1 MSNNDKKEKE
11 ESKINEEPMEIKQEE
26 VINKEEII
34 PQEEIIPENKP
45 IIESDK
51 IIPEVEESKINQ
63 EIPQNSEKNIKKEMS
78 LKLTNDLVKKR
89 YDYAKK
95 ISPITY
101 MNKNNKK
108 REFKM
113 TEEEKEKNRKILYN
127 MNLKLNFV
135 KNPRY
140 RNNIPPPRYT
150 DTNYQPINSPDNAF
164 SIEPQEVVFKDY
176 QGGSI
181 YQIDLKILNRTQLL
195 TSFKYIPPMTENFT
209 IKNVIYPKK
218 DSSLIAPG
226 MFAKMQIL
234 FYAKTMDNF
243 EDEIIILTEKIAFK
257 VPLKAIRDKPAIILK
272 NPLDCGKCLV
282 GDKIEKYFLCKNNGG
297 DAHFKFYIE
306 GQENPEEKNIQ
317 KVEENKEELM
327 GALQNNSLSNELL
340 VIPPFTVFP
349 REFYLYK
356 GMSQNISVSFC
367 PIEEGV
373 VEKKLILVCDTT
385 RIQYTLKGEQIKVD
399 IIIKTLDGLDMSK
412 KYLEKGEEEKKE
424 NVEIVEKKEYIDDE
438 EEEKKEKFQKLVLLN
453 KISEKE
459 EKLENLFFEDTFPF
473 ASRKRILVLKNI
485 SSLPIKY
492 HWSIYDF
499 YHQNEFNIIGDET
512 FFTIEPEEGVFKAN
526 EEVTF
531 TITFKPI
538 NSIIYE
544 QKLELFIE
552 EIPFQAIKQFNFE
565 ENKTMKTTISK
576 VEPYLPLFNS
586 SMPSYP
592 LYTFSLRGRGKTPCL
607 KVDKS
612 IIDLGD
618 IYVGQSINDSFVVT
632 SEQSGYVTFRP
643 VKIFQQILTKRNGDD
658 NVDYFYKNPS
668 IENSVI
674 FKDKIM
680 LNLNLEDEEPI
691 QSLFAEKGAKTFLEH
706 NEVNYIEIT
715 TNKKNFL
722 EINNINQEEI
732 LNNKNNENN
741 VNENN
746 NGNNNDNNNKNNQ
759 NEEKNNILEKT
770 KSKLKETA
778 SSKNSKNKTGF
789 SNKTK
794 TSKSKN
800 TTSKLGINRKTK
812 TNLDE
817 NTITEKDDDDEINE
831 EQILKV
837 NDKLKISLGEDV
849 VFKIKFTAD
858 KIGKFKSS
866 IVFQLDEGISF
877 DIDILA
883 NIIGPDIA
891 INTSLIDFGLFRT
904 STIQTKEFEIE
915 NVSPIKLQYLI
926 KEARYKTIN
935 FENILTNNFIQEF
948 EGVLDE
954 TKDIIYRDKVKS
966 LIEYDNTNMKQLDIM
981 KLDSYIMK
989 FSSVFGELNPYEKK
1003 TIVVSFLSPYP
1014 KRIEDE
1020 NNTIEVLVK
1029 NGKKNE
1035 YLNFKAQCEEADAYI
1050 TETFIIP
1057 KVIFLTMPIQH
1068 NNNIITIINPSNLPV
1083 HFKWDNVFE
1092 VDKLSAEFEP
1102 NTGEIP
1108 PHGKVDINF
1117 KIVYFFLSSVD
1128 DMFIC
1133 HIEELD
1139 IPLGVVVQGTVVGL
1153 DIGYEIFPESYEA
1166 IQTLNSSSSQLKK
1179 NKNNYENVKE
1189 HNLAKTGLRQN
1200 LKNSDIRNVELEKA
1214 TAEKLKLKQINL
1226 KNLRVNTPFEMFIK
1240 LKNLSGIPTKFIL
1253 GVKNYPP
1260 GKEKVIK
1267 IDKDQTTTNITKLS
1281 KLSKKTQKNK
1291 NFKIDHLLLSA
1302 AHEEIN
1308 FTSPKGQEF
1317 TKQKQIEKDS
1327 ILYLS
1332 SQKGIAIVIEPK
1344 KGDLPPHSETIIKL
1358 SFFNECVGD
1367 FHDILTSNIKG
1378 LDKTDFPINLRIKG
1392 NPLQLSPFQ
1401 PGVNYLMDPPLL
1413 KMGYLL
1419 RNTGSISKNLK
1430 FVNIGQNTI
1439 GLDWKIY
1446 DYEDFLKPKDRP
1458 SFDLKIV
1465 QGMDKKYKINFNP
1478 IAPKE
1483 FPDEKK
1489 YFTIE
1494 PQSSVVGPKSTGDF
1508 TVTFKTD
1515 SEGMKEA
1522 LFIAYPK
1529 INDDTQGNVKF
1540 DDLAVKVIASGLSPH
1555 LTVDRNTNF
1564 DGEYEYR
1571 FYIHSYGKHP
1581 KPYRP
1586 IILINKEKINF
1597 IVKLDI
1603 EGPFKIIKT
1612 DPIEATLSKGIYNII
1627 PNSNLKIDV
1636 KYIIPNVN
1644 DEKEWPMTLTNIK
1657 RGKLIVTFENG
1668 EQEHYNLTAYLLR
1681 PRILMSL
1688 TGNQSVESLDYID
1701 FGYVNCASMKIE
1713 PIYLMNDTTVD
1724 TNWVI
1729 NYVKFVPRKTY
1740 GAGTVTIEEK
1750 EDMDM
1755 CDDSSVF
1762 DFDVSSGVIYGPT
1775 EVLFDLPV
1783 GPALPRVETIKS
1795 KKYKPLMIKVS
1806 FHPKKNIFYKCR
1818 YKIATSTGNS
1828 IDFILKGHGSYLEED
1843 IIEYNKINLKN
1854 FKVDIDKFNFEK

>member
-1 MSNNDKKEKE
+1 MSNIKDKKENEESSKIE
-11 ESKINEEPMEIKQEE
+11 ESKNNEENNEIKVEEQNIKEPINEKEEINEEKENENEIE
-26 VINKEEII
+26 
-34 PQEEIIPENKP
+34 KP
-45 IIESDK
+45 K
-51 IIPEVEESKINQ
+51 IIPEVEESKTDDKQI
-63 EIPQNSEKNIKKEMS
+63 IPKTKIKRNAP
-78 LKLTNDLVKKR
+78 LKITEENVKR
-89 YDYAKK
+89 RFDYAKK
-95 ISPITY
+95 ISPLTY
-101 MNKNNKK
+101 MSKNQKK
-108 REFKM
+108 KEIKM

-140 RNNIPPPRYT
+140 RNNIPPPRYS
-150 DTNYQPINSPDNAF
+150 DNNYQAINSPDNAF
-164 SIEPQEVVFKDY
+164 SIEPQEVIFKDY
-176 QGGSI
+176 QSGSI

-195 TSFKYIPPMTENFT
+195 TSFKYIPPMTEYFT

-226 MFAKMQIL
+226 MYAKMQIL

-257 VPLKAIRDKPAIILK
+257 VPLKAIRDKPAIILR

-282 GDKIEKYFLCKNNGG
+282 GDKIEKHFLCKNNGG

-306 GQENPEEKNIQ
+306 G
-317 KVEENKEELM
+317 EENKEERNYPGVRQEDLM
-327 GALQNNSLSNELL
+327 GALQNNSVSNELL

-349 REFYLYK
+349 QEFYLYK
-356 GMSQNISVSFC
+356 GMSQNISVTFC
-367 PIEEGV
+367 PIDEGV
-373 VEKKLILVCDTT
+373 VEKKLILACDTT
-385 RIQYTLKGEQIKVD
+385 KLQYILRGEQIKVD
-399 IIIKTLDGLDMSK
+399 IIIKTLDGLDMSQ
-412 KYLEKGEEEKKE
+412 KYLTNSTEEKKE
-424 NVEIVEKKEYIDDE
+424 EVELEEIKEYVDE
-438 EEEKKEKFQKLVLLN
+438 EEGEIEKPKKIKLFN

-459 EKLENLFFEDTFPF
+459 EKLENLLFEDTYPF
-473 ASRKRILVLKNI
+473 ASRKRILVMKNI
-485 SSLPIKY
+485 STLPIKY

-499 YHQNEFNIIGDET
+499 YHQNEFNMAGDET
-512 FFTIEPEEGVFKAN
+512 FFTIEPEEGVFKAK

-565 ENKTMKTTISK
+565 ENKNMKTTVSK
-576 VEPYLPLFNS
+576 VEPYLPAFNS
-586 SMPSYP
+586 SLPSYP
-592 LYTFSLRGRGKTPCL
+592 LYTFSLRGRGKLPYL
-607 KVDKS
+607 KVDKD

-618 IYVGQSINDSFVVT
+618 VYLGQTIDETFKVT
-632 SEQSGYVTFRP
+632 SEQSGYVTFSP
-643 VKIFQQILTKRNGDD
+643 VKIFQQILTNKEEDD
-658 NVDYFYKNPS
+658 NVDYFFKNPC

-680 LNLNLEDEEPI
+680 MNLNLEDEEQGQI
-691 QSLFAEKGAKTFLEH
+691 LFTENEAKTFLQH
-706 NEVNYIEIT
+706 NEVNYMEIYT
-715 TNKKNFL
+715 SKKNFL
-722 EINNINQEEI
+722 EI
-732 LNNKNNENN
+732 
-741 VNENN
+741 
-746 NGNNNDNNNKNNQ
+746 KNNQ
-759 NEEKNNILEKT
+759 NLEDNSNKKVENNVGEEKSQKLNKT
-770 KSKLKETA
+770 KSKLNETPL
-778 SSKNSKNKTGF
+778 SKDSKNKTGF
-789 SNKTK
+789 SNNTK

-800 TTSKLGINRKTK
+800 TKSKLSVTKKTK
-812 TNLDE
+812 TNFEDK
-817 NTITEKDDDDEINE
+817 ITEKNSDDENE
-831 EQILKV
+831 EEIIKV

-849 VFKIKFTAD
+849 EFRIKFTPD
-858 KIGKFKSS
+858 TLGRFKAS
-866 IVFQLDEGISF
+866 IVFQLDDGISF

-883 NIIGPDIA
+883 KIIGPQLT
-891 INTSLIDFGLFRT
+891 INEPLIDFGLFAT
-904 STIQTKEFEIE
+904 STIQKKEFEIE
-915 NVSPIKLQYLI
+915 NLSPIKVQYLI
-926 KEARYKTIN
+926 KESRYKNIN
-935 FENILTNNFIQEF
+935 FDNISTYNYIEEF
-948 EGVLDE
+948 EGVLDDA
-954 TKDIIYRDKVKS
+954 KDKIYRDKVKS

-981 KLDSYIMK
+981 KLDSYLMK
-989 FSSVFGELNPYEKK
+989 FSSVFGELNPFEKK
-1003 TIVVSFLSPYP
+1003 TIIVSFLSPYP
-1014 KRIEDE
+1014 IEIE
-1020 NNTIEVLVK
+1020 GEKNTIEVLVK
-1029 NGKKNE
+1029 NGIKNA
-1035 YLNFKAQCEEADAYI
+1035 YINFQAQCEEAEAYI

-1057 KVIFLTMPIQH
+1057 KEIFLTMPIQH
-1068 NNNIITIINPSNLPV
+1068 NNNTITIINPSNLPI

-1102 NTGEIP
+1102 NMGEVP
-1108 PHGKVDINF
+1108 PHGKIDINF

-1139 IPLGVVVQGTVVGL
+1139 IPLGVVVQGKVIGL
-1153 DIGYEIFPESYEA
+1153 DIGYEVLPESYEA
-1166 IQTLNSSSSQLKK
+1166 IQNLNSSSMDLRK
-1179 NKNNYENVKE
+1179 NKNSYENAKE

-1200 LKNSDIRNVELEKA
+1200 IKNTEIRNVELEKA
-1214 TAEKLKLKQINL
+1214 TAEKLKLKQIEL

-1253 GVKNYPP
+1253 SVKKYPP
-1260 GKEKVIK
+1260 GKEKVVK

-1344 KGDLPPHSETIIKL
+1344 KGDLPPHSESIIKL

-1378 LDKTDFPINLRIKG
+1378 LDKVDFPINLRIKG

-1401 PGVNYLMDPPLL
+1401 PGINYLLEPPLL

-1465 QGMDKKYKINFNP
+1465 QGLDKKYKINFNP
-1478 IAPKE
+1478 IPPKE
-1483 FPDEKK
+1483 FPKDKQ
-1489 YFTIE
+1489 YFTID
-1494 PQSSVVGPKSTGDF
+1494 PPSSVVGPKSTGDF
-1508 TVTFKTD
+1508 KVTFKTD
-1515 SEGMKEA
+1515 SAGMKEA

-1529 INDDTQGNVKF
+1529 LSDNTEGHVKF
-1540 DDLAVKVIASGLSPH
+1540 DDLAVKVIAGGLAPH
-1555 LTVDRNTNF
+1555 LTVDKITNME
-1564 DGEYEYR
+1564 GEYEYK
-1571 FYIHSYGKHP
+1571 FCVHSYGKHP
-1581 KPYRP
+1581 RPYRP
-1586 IILINKEKINF
+1586 IILINKEKINM

-1603 EGPFKIIKT
+1603 EGPFKIVNT
-1612 DPIEATLSKGIYNII
+1612 EPIEATLGKGIYNII
-1627 PNSNLKIDV
+1627 PNSNLKVDV

-1668 EQEHYNLTAYLLR
+1668 EKEHYCLTAYLLR

-1701 FGYVNCASMKIE
+1701 FGHVNCSSMKIE

-1729 NYVKFVPRKTY
+1729 NYVKFIPKKTY
-1740 GAGTVTIEEK
+1740 GVGTVTIEEK

-1762 DFDVSSGVIYGPT
+1762 DFDISNGVIYGPT
-1775 EVLFDLPV
+1775 EVLFDMPV
-1783 GPALPRVETIKS
+1783 GPVLPRVETIKS
-1795 KKYKPLMIKVS
+1795 KKYKPLLIKVS

-1818 YKIATSTGNS
+1818 YKITTSTGNS
-1828 IDFILKGHGSYLEED
+1828 IDFILKGYGSYLEEH
-1843 IIEYNKINLKN
+1843 IIEYNKFNLKDYQVDEEK
-1854 FKVDIDKFNFEK
+1854 FKFGNK

>member
-1 MSNNDKKEKE
+1 MSTNNDKKEKE
-11 ESKINEEPMEIKQEE
+11 ESIKIEESKNNEEPIEIKQEE
-26 VINKEEII
+26 QINQEQILQNEKEEPNI
-34 PQEEIIPENKP
+34 ENQP
-45 IIESDK
+45 SIESKKNIQK
-51 IIPEVEESKINQ
+51 IEESKTDKNTSPIIQ
-63 EIPQNSEKNIKKEMS
+63 KNIKRNGP
-78 LKLTNDLVKKR
+78 LKITDELIKR
-89 YDYAKK
+89 RIDYAKK
-95 ISPITY
+95 VSPLTY
-101 MNKNNKK
+101 MSKNQKK
-108 REFKM
+108 KEIKM

-140 RNNIPPPRYT
+140 RNNIPPPRYC
-150 DTNYQPINSPDNAF
+150 DNNYQSINSPDNAF

-176 QGGSI
+176 QSGSI

-195 TSFKYIPPMTENFT
+195 TSFKYIPPMTEFFT

-226 MFAKMQIL
+226 MYAKMQIL
-234 FYAKTMDNF
+234 FYAQTMDNF

-257 VPLKAIRDKPAIILK
+257 VPLRAIRDKPAIILK

-282 GDKIEKYFLCKNNGG
+282 GDKIEKHFLCKNNGG

-306 GQENPEEKNIQ
+306 GQEKNGEKNDPGVNQEDLI
-317 KVEENKEELM
+317 
-327 GALQNNSLSNELL
+327 GALQNNSVSNELL
-340 VIPPFTVFP
+340 VVPPFTVFP
-349 REFYLYK
+349 QEFYLYK
-356 GMSQNISVSFC
+356 GMSQNISVTFC
-367 PIEEGV
+367 PIDEGI
-373 VEKKLILVCDTT
+373 VEKKLILACDTT
-385 RIQYTLKGEQIKVD
+385 KLQYILKGEQIKVD

-412 KYLEKGEEEKKE
+412 KYLISNENQNEEEKE
-424 NVEIVEKKEYIDDE
+424 NINEIKEYVDDE
-438 EEEKKEKFQKLVLLN
+438 EKSEKPKKIELIN

-459 EKLENLFFEDTFPF
+459 EKLESLLFEDTYPF
-473 ASRKRILVLKNI
+473 ASRERILVMKNI

-499 YHQNEFNIIGDET
+499 YHQNEFNMTGDET
-512 FFTIEPEEGVFKAN
+512 FFTIQPEEGIFKAK

-538 NSIIYE
+538 NSVIYE

-565 ENKTMKTTISK
+565 ENKNMKTTVSK
-576 VEPYLPLFNS
+576 VEPYLPVFNS
-586 SMPSYP
+586 SLPSYP
-592 LYTFSLRGRGKTPCL
+592 LYTFSLRGRGKLPYL
-607 KVDKS
+607 NVEKS

-618 IYVGQSINDSFVVT
+618 VYIGQTINDDFKVT
-632 SEQSGYVTFRP
+632 SEQSGYVTFKP
-643 VKIFQQILTKRNGDD
+643 VKIFQQILTAKDGDD
-658 NVDYFYKNPS
+658 NVDYFYKNPC
-668 IENSVI
+668 IENEVI
-674 FKDKIM
+674 FKNKVMMNI
-680 LNLNLEDEEPI
+680 NLEDEEPI
-691 QSLFAEKGAKTFLEH
+691 QSYFSENECKTNLQH
-706 NEVNYIEIT
+706 NEVNYIEIY

-722 EINNINQEEI
+722 E
-732 LNNKNNENN
+732 NKNLDKNVEENLN
-741 VNENN
+741 KTNENN
-746 NGNNNDNNNKNNQ
+746 N
-759 NEEKNNILEKT
+759 EEKNKT
-770 KSKLKETA
+770 KSKVNGNERPL
-778 SSKNSKNKTGF
+778 SKDSKTKTGF

-794 TSKSKN
+794 TNKSKN
-800 TTSKLGINRKTK
+800 TNSKLNATK
-812 TNLDE
+812 GTKSSDIIKIIEKGNDE
-817 NTITEKDDDDEINE
+817 E
-831 EQILKV
+831 EQILNV
-837 NDKLKISLGEDV
+837 NDKLKISLGEEV
-849 VFKIKFTAD
+849 VFKIKFTPD
-858 KIGKFKSS
+858 RLGKFKSS
-866 IVFQLDEGISF
+866 IVFQLDDGISF

-883 NIIGPDIA
+883 NIIGPDIS
-891 INTSLIDFGLFRT
+891 INTPLLDFGLFAT
-904 STIQTKEFEIE
+904 STIQKKEFEIE
-915 NVSPIKLQYLI
+915 NISPIKVQYLI
-926 KEARYKTIN
+926 KESRFKNIN
-935 FENILTNNFIQEF
+935 FDNISSSNFIEEF
-948 EGVLDE
+948 EGTLDE
-954 TKDIIYRDKVKS
+954 TKDKVFRDKVKS

-981 KLDSYIMK
+981 KLDSYKIK
-989 FSSVFGELNPYEKK
+989 FSSILGELNPFEKK
-1003 TIVVSFLSPYP
+1003 TITVSFLSPYP
-1014 KRIEDE
+1014 IKIENE
-1020 NNTIEVLVK
+1020 ENTIEILIK
-1029 NGKKNE
+1029 NGQKNA
-1035 YLNFKAQCEEADAYI
+1035 YINFNVQCEEAEAYI

-1057 KVIFLTMPIQH
+1057 KEIFLTMPIQH
-1068 NNNIITIINPSNLPV
+1068 NNNVITIINPSNLPI

-1102 NTGEIP
+1102 NTGEVP
-1108 PHGKVDINF
+1108 PHGKIDINF
-1117 KIVYFFLSSVD
+1117 KIIYFFLSSVD

-1139 IPLGVVVQGTVVGL
+1139 IPLGVVVQGTVIGL
-1153 DIGYEIFPESYEA
+1153 DIGYEILPESYEA
-1166 IQTLNSSSSQLKK
+1166 FQNLNSSSTQLKK
-1179 NKNNYENVKE
+1179 NKNLYENAKE

-1200 LKNSDIRNVELEKA
+1200 IKNTEIRNVELEKA

-1253 GVKNYPP
+1253 GVKKYPP
-1260 GKEKVIK
+1260 GKEKVVK
-1267 IDKDQTTTNITKLS
+1267 LDKDQTTTNITKLS

-1291 NFKIDHLLLSA
+1291 NFKIDHILLTA

-1308 FTSPKGQEF
+1308 FTSPRGQEF

-1344 KGDLPPHSETIIKL
+1344 KGDLPPHSESIIKL

-1378 LDKTDFPINLRIKG
+1378 LDKVDFPINLRIKG

-1401 PGVNYLMDPPLL
+1401 PGINYLMDPPLL

-1465 QGMDKKYKINFNP
+1465 QGLDKKFKINFNP
-1478 IAPKE
+1478 IPPKE
-1483 FPDEKK
+1483 FPEEKK
-1489 YFTIE
+1489 YFTID
-1494 PQSSVVGPKSTGDF
+1494 PPSSVVGPKSTGDF
-1508 TVTFKTD
+1508 TVTFRTD
-1515 SEGMKEA
+1515 SDGMKEA

-1529 INDDTQGNVKF
+1529 INDDTEGHVKF
-1540 DDLAVKVIASGLSPH
+1540 DDLAVKVIAGGLAPH
-1555 LTVDRNTNF
+1555 LTVDKNKNM

-1571 FYIHSYGKHP
+1571 FCVHSYGKHP
-1581 KPYRP
+1581 RPYRP
-1586 IILINKEKINF
+1586 IILINKEKINM
-1597 IVKLDI
+1597 IIKLDI

-1612 DPIEATLSKGIYNII
+1612 DPIEASLGKGIYNII
-1627 PNSNLKIDV
+1627 PNSNLKVDI
-1636 KYIIPNVN
+1636 KYLIPNVN

-1657 RGKLIVTFENG
+1657 YGKLIVTFENG
-1668 EQEHYNLTAYLLR
+1668 EQEHYNLTAFLLR

-1729 NYVKFVPRKTY
+1729 NYVKFIPKKTY

-1762 DFDVSSGVIYGPT
+1762 DFDVSNGVIYGPT

-1783 GPALPRVETIKS
+1783 GPVLPRVETIKS
-1795 KKYKPLMIKVS
+1795 KKYKPLLIKVS

-1818 YKIATSTGNS
+1818 YKITTSTGNS
-1828 IDFILKGHGSYLEED
+1828 IDFILKGHGSYLEEH
-1843 IIEYNKINLKN
+1843 IIEYNKIDIKD
-1854 FKVDIDKFNFEK
+1854 FSIDKEQFRFEKK

>member
-1 MSNNDKKEKE
+1 MSTNNDKKEKE
-11 ESKINEEPMEIKQEE
+11 ESIKIEESKNNEEPIEIKQEE
-26 VINKEEII
+26 QINQEQILQNEKEEPNI
-34 PQEEIIPENKP
+34 ENQP
-45 IIESDK
+45 SIESKKNIQK
-51 IIPEVEESKINQ
+51 IEESKTDKNTSPIIQ
-63 EIPQNSEKNIKKEMS
+63 KNIKRNGP
-78 LKLTNDLVKKR
+78 LKITDELIKR
-89 YDYAKK
+89 RIDYAKK
-95 ISPITY
+95 VSPLTY
-101 MNKNNKK
+101 MSKNQKK
-108 REFKM
+108 KEIKM

-140 RNNIPPPRYT
+140 RNNIPPPRYC
-150 DTNYQPINSPDNAF
+150 DNNYQPINSPDNAF

-176 QGGSI
+176 QSGSI

-195 TSFKYIPPMTENFT
+195 TSFKYIPPMTEFFT

-226 MFAKMQIL
+226 MYAKMQIL
-234 FYAKTMDNF
+234 FYAQTMDNF

-257 VPLKAIRDKPAIILK
+257 VPLRAIRDKPAIILK

-282 GDKIEKYFLCKNNGG
+282 GDKIEKHFLCKNNGG

-306 GQENPEEKNIQ
+306 GQEKNGEKNDPGVNQEDLI
-317 KVEENKEELM
+317 
-327 GALQNNSLSNELL
+327 GALQNNSVSNELL
-340 VIPPFTVFP
+340 VVPPFTVFP
-349 REFYLYK
+349 QEFYLYK
-356 GMSQNISVSFC
+356 GMSQNISVTFC
-367 PIEEGV
+367 PIDEGI
-373 VEKKLILVCDTT
+373 VEKKLILACDTT
-385 RIQYTLKGEQIKVD
+385 KLQYILKGEQIKVD

-412 KYLEKGEEEKKE
+412 KYLISNENQNEEEKE
-424 NVEIVEKKEYIDDE
+424 NINEIKEYVDDE
-438 EEEKKEKFQKLVLLN
+438 EKSEKPKKIELIN

-459 EKLENLFFEDTFPF
+459 EKLESLLFEDTYPF
-473 ASRKRILVLKNI
+473 ASRERILVMKNI

-499 YHQNEFNIIGDET
+499 YHQNEFNMTGDET
-512 FFTIEPEEGVFKAN
+512 FFTIQPEEGIFKAK

-538 NSIIYE
+538 NSVIYE

-565 ENKTMKTTISK
+565 ENKNMKTTVSK
-576 VEPYLPLFNS
+576 VEPYLPVFNS
-586 SMPSYP
+586 SLPSYP
-592 LYTFSLRGRGKTPCL
+592 LYTFSLRGRGKLPYL
-607 KVDKS
+607 NVEKS

-618 IYVGQSINDSFVVT
+618 VYIGQTINDDFKVT
-632 SEQSGYVTFRP
+632 SEQSGYVTFKP
-643 VKIFQQILTKRNGDD
+643 VKIFQQILTAKDGDD
-658 NVDYFYKNPS
+658 NVDYFYKNPC
-668 IENSVI
+668 IENEVI
-674 FKDKIM
+674 FKNKVMMNI
-680 LNLNLEDEEPI
+680 NLEDEEPI
-691 QSLFAEKGAKTFLEH
+691 QSYFSENECKTNLQH
-706 NEVNYIEIT
+706 NEVNYIEIY

-722 EINNINQEEI
+722 E
-732 LNNKNNENN
+732 NKNLDKNIEENLN
-741 VNENN
+741 KTNENN
-746 NGNNNDNNNKNNQ
+746 N
-759 NEEKNNILEKT
+759 EEKNKT
-770 KSKLKETA
+770 KSKINGNERPL
-778 SSKNSKNKTGF
+778 SKDSKTKTGF

-794 TSKSKN
+794 TNKSKN
-800 TTSKLGINRKTK
+800 TNSKLNATK
-812 TNLDE
+812 GTKSSDIIKIIEKGNDE
-817 NTITEKDDDDEINE
+817 E
-831 EQILKV
+831 EQILNV
-837 NDKLKISLGEDV
+837 NDKLKISLGEEV
-849 VFKIKFTAD
+849 VFKIKFTPD
-858 KIGKFKSS
+858 RLGKFKSS
-866 IVFQLDEGISF
+866 IVFQLDDGISF

-883 NIIGPDIA
+883 NIIGPDISV
-891 INTSLIDFGLFRT
+891 NTPLIDFGLFAT
-904 STIQTKEFEIE
+904 STIQKKEFEIE
-915 NVSPIKLQYLI
+915 NISPIKVQYLI
-926 KEARYKTIN
+926 KESRFKNIN
-935 FENILTNNFIQEF
+935 FDNIASSNFIEEF
-948 EGVLDE
+948 EGTLDE
-954 TKDIIYRDKVKS
+954 TKDKVFRDKVKS

-981 KLDSYIMK
+981 KLDSYKIK
-989 FSSVFGELNPYEKK
+989 FSSILGELNPFEKK
-1003 TIVVSFLSPYP
+1003 TITVSFLSPYP
-1014 KRIEDE
+1014 IKIENE
-1020 NNTIEVLVK
+1020 ENTIEILIK
-1029 NGKKNE
+1029 NGQKNA
-1035 YLNFKAQCEEADAYI
+1035 YINFNVQCEEAEAYI

-1057 KVIFLTMPIQH
+1057 KEIFLTMPIQH
-1068 NNNIITIINPSNLPV
+1068 NNNVITIINPSNLPI

-1102 NTGEIP
+1102 NTGEVP
-1108 PHGKVDINF
+1108 PHGKIDINF
-1117 KIVYFFLSSVD
+1117 KIIYFFLSSVD

-1139 IPLGVVVQGTVVGL
+1139 IPLGVVVQGTVIGL
-1153 DIGYEIFPESYEA
+1153 DIGYEILPESYEA
-1166 IQTLNSSSSQLKK
+1166 IQNLNSSSTQLKK
-1179 NKNNYENVKE
+1179 NKSSYENAKE

-1200 LKNSDIRNVELEKA
+1200 IKNTEIRNVELEKA

-1253 GVKNYPP
+1253 GVKKYPP
-1260 GKEKVIK
+1260 GKEKVVK
-1267 IDKDQTTTNITKLS
+1267 LDKDQTTTNITKLS

-1291 NFKIDHLLLSA
+1291 NFKIDHILLTA

-1308 FTSPKGQEF
+1308 FTSPRGQEF

-1344 KGDLPPHSETIIKL
+1344 KGDLPPHSESIIKL

-1378 LDKTDFPINLRIKG
+1378 LDKVDFPINLRIKG

-1401 PGVNYLMDPPLL
+1401 PGINYLMDPPLL

-1465 QGMDKKYKINFNP
+1465 QGLDKKFKINFNP
-1478 IAPKE
+1478 IPPRE
-1483 FPDEKK
+1483 FPEEKK
-1489 YFTIE
+1489 YFTID
-1494 PQSSVVGPKSTGDF
+1494 PPSSVVGPKSTGDF
-1508 TVTFKTD
+1508 TVTFRTD
-1515 SEGMKEA
+1515 SDGMKEA

-1529 INDDTQGNVKF
+1529 INDDTEGHVKF
-1540 DDLAVKVIASGLSPH
+1540 DDLAVKVIAGGLAPH
-1555 LTVDRNTNF
+1555 LTVDKNKNM

-1571 FYIHSYGKHP
+1571 FCVHSYGKHP
-1581 KPYRP
+1581 RPYRP
-1586 IILINKEKINF
+1586 IILINKEKINM
-1597 IVKLDI
+1597 IIKLDI

-1612 DPIEATLSKGIYNII
+1612 DPIEASLGKGIYNII
-1627 PNSNLKIDV
+1627 PNSNLKVDI
-1636 KYIIPNVN
+1636 KYLIPNVN

-1657 RGKLIVTFENG
+1657 YGKLIATFENG
-1668 EQEHYNLTAYLLR
+1668 EQEHYNLTAFLLR

-1729 NYVKFVPRKTY
+1729 NYVKFIPKKTY

-1762 DFDVSSGVIYGPT
+1762 DFDVSNGVIYGPT

-1783 GPALPRVETIKS
+1783 GPVLPRVETIKS
-1795 KKYKPLMIKVS
+1795 KKYKPLLIKVS

-1818 YKIATSTGNS
+1818 YKITTSTGNS
-1828 IDFILKGHGSYLEED
+1828 IDFILKGHGSYLEEH
-1843 IIEYNKINLKN
+1843 IIEYNKIDIKD
-1854 FKVDIDKFNFEK
+1854 FSIDKEQFRFEKK

>member
-1 MSNNDKKEKE
+1 MSTNNDKKEKE
-11 ESKINEEPMEIKQEE
+11 ESIKIEESKNNEEPIEIKQEE
-26 VINKEEII
+26 QINQEQILQNEKEEPNI
-34 PQEEIIPENKP
+34 ENQP
-45 IIESDK
+45 SIESKKNIQK
-51 IIPEVEESKINQ
+51 IEESKTDKNTSPIIQ
-63 EIPQNSEKNIKKEMS
+63 KNIKRNGP
-78 LKLTNDLVKKR
+78 LKITDELIKR
-89 YDYAKK
+89 RIDYAKK
-95 ISPITY
+95 VSPLTY
-101 MNKNNKK
+101 MSKNQKK
-108 REFKM
+108 KEIKM

-140 RNNIPPPRYT
+140 RNNIPPPRYC
-150 DTNYQPINSPDNAF
+150 DNNYQPINSPDNAF

-176 QGGSI
+176 QSGSI
-181 YQIDLKILNRTQLL
+181 YQIDLKILNGTQLL
-195 TSFKYIPPMTENFT
+195 TSFKYIPPMTEFFT

-226 MFAKMQIL
+226 MYAKMQIL
-234 FYAKTMDNF
+234 FYAQTMDNF

-257 VPLKAIRDKPAIILK
+257 VPLRAIRDKPAIILK

-282 GDKIEKYFLCKNNGG
+282 GDKIEKHFLCKNNGG

-306 GQENPEEKNIQ
+306 GQEKNEEKNDPGVNQEDLI
-317 KVEENKEELM
+317 
-327 GALQNNSLSNELL
+327 GALQNNSVSNELL
-340 VIPPFTVFP
+340 VVPPFTVFP
-349 REFYLYK
+349 QEFYLYK
-356 GMSQNISVSFC
+356 GMSQNISVTFC
-367 PIEEGV
+367 PIDEGI
-373 VEKKLILVCDTT
+373 VEKKLILACDTT
-385 RIQYTLKGEQIKVD
+385 KLQYILKGEQIKVD

-412 KYLEKGEEEKKE
+412 KYLISNENQKEEEKE
-424 NVEIVEKKEYIDDE
+424 NINEIKEYVDDE
-438 EEEKKEKFQKLVLLN
+438 EKSEKPKKIELIN

-459 EKLENLFFEDTFPF
+459 EKLESLLFEDTYPF
-473 ASRKRILVLKNI
+473 ASRERILVMKNI

-499 YHQNEFNIIGDET
+499 YHQNEFNMTGDET
-512 FFTIEPEEGVFKAN
+512 FFTIQPEEGIFKAK

-538 NSIIYE
+538 NSVIYE

-565 ENKTMKTTISK
+565 ENKNMKTTVSK
-576 VEPYLPLFNS
+576 VEPYLPVFNS
-586 SMPSYP
+586 SLPSYP
-592 LYTFSLRGRGKTPCL
+592 LYTFSLRGRGKLPYL
-607 KVDKS
+607 NVEKS

-618 IYVGQSINDSFVVT
+618 VYIGQSINDDFKVT
-632 SEQSGYVTFRP
+632 SEQSGYVTFKP
-643 VKIFQQILTKRNGDD
+643 VKIFQQILTAKDGDD
-658 NVDYFYKNPS
+658 NVDYFYKNPC
-668 IENSVI
+668 IENEVI
-674 FKDKIM
+674 FKNKVMMNI
-680 LNLNLEDEEPI
+680 NLEDEEPI
-691 QSLFAEKGAKTFLEH
+691 QSYFSENECKTNLQH
-706 NEVNYIEIT
+706 NEVNYIEIY

-722 EINNINQEEI
+722 E
-732 LNNKNNENN
+732 NKNLDKNVEENLN
-741 VNENN
+741 KTNENN
-746 NGNNNDNNNKNNQ
+746 N
-759 NEEKNNILEKT
+759 EEKNKT
-770 KSKLKETA
+770 KSKINGNERPL
-778 SSKNSKNKTGF
+778 SKDSKTKTGF

-794 TSKSKN
+794 TNKSKN
-800 TTSKLGINRKTK
+800 TNSKLNATK
-812 TNLDE
+812 GTKSSDIIKIIEKGNDE
-817 NTITEKDDDDEINE
+817 E
-831 EQILKV
+831 EQILNV
-837 NDKLKISLGEDV
+837 NDKLKISLGEEV
-849 VFKIKFTAD
+849 VFKIKFTPD
-858 KIGKFKSS
+858 RLGKFKSS
-866 IVFQLDEGISF
+866 IVFQLDDGISF

-883 NIIGPDIA
+883 NIIGPDISV
-891 INTSLIDFGLFRT
+891 NTPLIDFGLFAT
-904 STIQTKEFEIE
+904 STIQKKEFEIE
-915 NVSPIKLQYLI
+915 NISPIKVQYLI
-926 KEARYKTIN
+926 KESRFKNIN
-935 FENILTNNFIQEF
+935 FDNISSSNFIEEF
-948 EGVLDE
+948 EGTLDE
-954 TKDIIYRDKVKS
+954 TKDKVFRDKVKS

-981 KLDSYIMK
+981 KLDSYKMK
-989 FSSVFGELNPYEKK
+989 FSSILGELNPFEKK
-1003 TIVVSFLSPYP
+1003 TITVSFLSPYP
-1014 KRIEDE
+1014 IKIENE
-1020 NNTIEVLVK
+1020 ENTIEILIK
-1029 NGKKNE
+1029 NGQKNA
-1035 YLNFKAQCEEADAYI
+1035 YINFNVQCEEAEAYI

-1057 KVIFLTMPIQH
+1057 KEIFLTMPIQH
-1068 NNNIITIINPSNLPV
+1068 NNNVITIINPSNLPI

-1102 NTGEIP
+1102 NTGEVP
-1108 PHGKVDINF
+1108 PHGKIDINF
-1117 KIVYFFLSSVD
+1117 KIIYFFLSSVD

-1139 IPLGVVVQGTVVGL
+1139 IPLGVVVQGTVIGL
-1153 DIGYEIFPESYEA
+1153 DIGYEILPESYEA
-1166 IQTLNSSSSQLKK
+1166 IQNLNSSSTQLKK
-1179 NKNNYENVKE
+1179 NKSSYENAKE

-1200 LKNSDIRNVELEKA
+1200 IKNTEIRNVELEKA

-1253 GVKNYPP
+1253 GVKKYPP
-1260 GKEKVIK
+1260 GKEKVVK
-1267 IDKDQTTTNITKLS
+1267 LDKDQTTTNITKLS

-1291 NFKIDHLLLSA
+1291 NFKIDHVLLTA

-1308 FTSPKGQEF
+1308 FTSPRGQEF

-1344 KGDLPPHSETIIKL
+1344 KGDLPPHSESIIKL

-1378 LDKTDFPINLRIKG
+1378 LDKVDFPINLRIKG

-1401 PGVNYLMDPPLL
+1401 PGINYLMDPPLL

-1465 QGMDKKYKINFNP
+1465 QGLDKKFKINFNP
-1478 IAPKE
+1478 IPPRE
-1483 FPDEKK
+1483 FPEEKK
-1489 YFTIE
+1489 YFTID
-1494 PQSSVVGPKSTGDF
+1494 PPSSVVGPKSTGDF
-1508 TVTFKTD
+1508 TVTFRTD
-1515 SEGMKEA
+1515 SDGMKEA

-1529 INDDTQGNVKF
+1529 INDDTEGHVKF
-1540 DDLAVKVIASGLSPH
+1540 DDLAVKVIAGGLAPH
-1555 LTVDRNTNF
+1555 LTVDKNKNM

-1571 FYIHSYGKHP
+1571 FCVHSYGKHP
-1581 KPYRP
+1581 RPYRP
-1586 IILINKEKINF
+1586 IILINKEKINM
-1597 IVKLDI
+1597 IIKLDI

-1612 DPIEATLSKGIYNII
+1612 DPIEASLGKGIYNII
-1627 PNSNLKIDV
+1627 PNSNLKVDI
-1636 KYIIPNVN
+1636 KYLIPNVN

-1657 RGKLIVTFENG
+1657 YGKLIVTFENG
-1668 EQEHYNLTAYLLR
+1668 EQEHYNLTAFLLR

-1729 NYVKFVPRKTY
+1729 NYVKFIPKKTY

-1762 DFDVSSGVIYGPT
+1762 DFDVSNGVIYGPT

-1783 GPALPRVETIKS
+1783 GPVLPRVETIKS
-1795 KKYKPLMIKVS
+1795 KKYKPLLIKVS

-1818 YKIATSTGNS
+1818 YKITTSTGNS
-1828 IDFILKGHGSYLEED
+1828 IDFILKGHGSYLEEH
-1843 IIEYNKINLKN
+1843 IIEYNKIDIKD
-1854 FKVDIDKFNFEK
+1854 FSIDKEQFRFEKK

>member
-1 MSNNDKKEKE
+1 MSTNNDKKEKE
-11 ESKINEEPMEIKQEE
+11 ESIKIEESKNNEEPIEIKQEE
-26 VINKEEII
+26 QINQEQILQNEKEEPNI
-34 PQEEIIPENKP
+34 ENQP
-45 IIESDK
+45 SIESKKNIQK
-51 IIPEVEESKINQ
+51 IEESKTDKNTSPIIQ
-63 EIPQNSEKNIKKEMS
+63 KNIKRNGP
-78 LKLTNDLVKKR
+78 LKITDELIKR
-89 YDYAKK
+89 RIDYAKK
-95 ISPITY
+95 VSPLTY
-101 MNKNNKK
+101 MSKNQKK
-108 REFKM
+108 KEIKM

-140 RNNIPPPRYT
+140 RNNIPPPRYC
-150 DTNYQPINSPDNAF
+150 DNNYQSINSPDNAF

-176 QGGSI
+176 QSGSI

-195 TSFKYIPPMTENFT
+195 TSFKYIPPMTEFFT

-226 MFAKMQIL
+226 MYAKMQIL
-234 FYAKTMDNF
+234 FYAQTMDNF

-257 VPLKAIRDKPAIILK
+257 VPLRAIRDKPAIILK

-282 GDKIEKYFLCKNNGG
+282 GDKIEKHFLCKNNGG

-306 GQENPEEKNIQ
+306 GQEKNGEKNDPGVNQEDLI
-317 KVEENKEELM
+317 
-327 GALQNNSLSNELL
+327 GALQNNSVSNELL
-340 VIPPFTVFP
+340 VVPPFTVFP
-349 REFYLYK
+349 QEFYLYK
-356 GMSQNISVSFC
+356 GMSQNISVTFC
-367 PIEEGV
+367 PIDEGI
-373 VEKKLILVCDTT
+373 VEKKLILACDTT
-385 RIQYTLKGEQIKVD
+385 KLQYILKGEQIKVD

-412 KYLEKGEEEKKE
+412 KYLISNENQNEEEKE
-424 NVEIVEKKEYIDDE
+424 NINEIKEYVDDE
-438 EEEKKEKFQKLVLLN
+438 EKSEKPKKIELIN

-459 EKLENLFFEDTFPF
+459 EKLESLLFEDTYPF
-473 ASRKRILVLKNI
+473 ASRERILVMKNI

-499 YHQNEFNIIGDET
+499 YHQNEFNMTGDET
-512 FFTIEPEEGVFKAN
+512 FFTIQPEEGIFKAK

-538 NSIIYE
+538 NSVIYE

-565 ENKTMKTTISK
+565 ENKNMKTTVSK
-576 VEPYLPLFNS
+576 VEPYLPVFNS
-586 SMPSYP
+586 SLPSYP
-592 LYTFSLRGRGKTPCL
+592 LYTFSLRGRGKLPYL
-607 KVDKS
+607 NVEKS

-618 IYVGQSINDSFVVT
+618 VYIGQTINDDFKVT
-632 SEQSGYVTFRP
+632 SEQSGYVTFKP
-643 VKIFQQILTKRNGDD
+643 VKIFQQILTAKDGDD
-658 NVDYFYKNPS
+658 NVDYFYKNPC
-668 IENSVI
+668 IENEVI
-674 FKDKIM
+674 FKNKVMMNI
-680 LNLNLEDEEPI
+680 NLEDEEPI
-691 QSLFAEKGAKTFLEH
+691 QSYFSENECKTNLQH
-706 NEVNYIEIT
+706 NEVNYIEIY

-722 EINNINQEEI
+722 E
-732 LNNKNNENN
+732 NKNLDKNVEENLN
-741 VNENN
+741 KTNENN
-746 NGNNNDNNNKNNQ
+746 N
-759 NEEKNNILEKT
+759 EEKNKT
-770 KSKLKETA
+770 KSKINGNERPL
-778 SSKNSKNKTGF
+778 SKDSKTKTGF

-794 TSKSKN
+794 TNKSKN
-800 TTSKLGINRKTK
+800 TNSKLNATK
-812 TNLDE
+812 GTKSSDIIKIIEKGNDE
-817 NTITEKDDDDEINE
+817 E
-831 EQILKV
+831 EQILNV
-837 NDKLKISLGEDV
+837 NDKLKISLGEEV
-849 VFKIKFTAD
+849 VFKIKFTPD
-858 KIGKFKSS
+858 RLGKFKSS
-866 IVFQLDEGISF
+866 IVFQLDDGISF

-883 NIIGPDIA
+883 NIIGPDISV
-891 INTSLIDFGLFRT
+891 NTPLIDFGLFAT
-904 STIQTKEFEIE
+904 STIQKKEFEIE
-915 NVSPIKLQYLI
+915 NISPIKVQYLI
-926 KEARYKTIN
+926 KESRFKNIN
-935 FENILTNNFIQEF
+935 FDNISSSNFIEEF
-948 EGVLDE
+948 EGTLDE
-954 TKDIIYRDKVKS
+954 TKDKVFRDKVKS

-981 KLDSYIMK
+981 KLDSYKMK
-989 FSSVFGELNPYEKK
+989 FSSILGELNPFEKK
-1003 TIVVSFLSPYP
+1003 TITVSFLSPYP
-1014 KRIEDE
+1014 IKIENE
-1020 NNTIEVLVK
+1020 ENTIEILIK
-1029 NGKKNE
+1029 NGQKNA
-1035 YLNFKAQCEEADAYI
+1035 YINFNVQCEEAEAYI

-1057 KVIFLTMPIQH
+1057 KEIFLTMPIQH
-1068 NNNIITIINPSNLPV
+1068 NNNVITIINPSNLPI

-1102 NTGEIP
+1102 NTGEVP
-1108 PHGKVDINF
+1108 PHGKIDINF
-1117 KIVYFFLSSVD
+1117 KIIYFFLSSVD

-1139 IPLGVVVQGTVVGL
+1139 IPLGVVVQGTVIGL
-1153 DIGYEIFPESYEA
+1153 DIGYEILPESYEA
-1166 IQTLNSSSSQLKK
+1166 IQNLNSSSTQLKK
-1179 NKNNYENVKE
+1179 NKSSYENAKE

-1200 LKNSDIRNVELEKA
+1200 IKNTEIRNVELEKA

-1253 GVKNYPP
+1253 GVKKYPP
-1260 GKEKVIK
+1260 GKEKVVK
-1267 IDKDQTTTNITKLS
+1267 LDKDQTTTNITKLS

-1291 NFKIDHLLLSA
+1291 NFKIDHVLLTA

-1308 FTSPKGQEF
+1308 FTSPRGQEF

-1344 KGDLPPHSETIIKL
+1344 KGDLPPHSESIIKL

-1378 LDKTDFPINLRIKG
+1378 LDKVDFPINLRIKG

-1401 PGVNYLMDPPLL
+1401 PGINYLMDPPLL

-1465 QGMDKKYKINFNP
+1465 QGLDKKFKINFNP
-1478 IAPKE
+1478 IPPRE
-1483 FPDEKK
+1483 FPEEKK
-1489 YFTIE
+1489 YFTID
-1494 PQSSVVGPKSTGDF
+1494 PPSSVVGPKSTGDF
-1508 TVTFKTD
+1508 TVTFRTD
-1515 SEGMKEA
+1515 SDGMKEA

-1529 INDDTQGNVKF
+1529 INDDTEGHVKF
-1540 DDLAVKVIASGLSPH
+1540 DDLAVKVIAGGLAPH
-1555 LTVDRNTNF
+1555 LTVDKNKNM

-1571 FYIHSYGKHP
+1571 FCVHSYGKHP
-1581 KPYRP
+1581 RPYRP
-1586 IILINKEKINF
+1586 IILINKEKINM
-1597 IVKLDI
+1597 IIKLDI

-1612 DPIEATLSKGIYNII
+1612 DPIEASLGKGIYNII
-1627 PNSNLKIDV
+1627 PNSNLKVDI
-1636 KYIIPNVN
+1636 KYLIPNVN

-1657 RGKLIVTFENG
+1657 YGKLIVTFENG
-1668 EQEHYNLTAYLLR
+1668 EQEHYNLTAFLLR

-1729 NYVKFVPRKTY
+1729 NYVKFIPKKTY

-1762 DFDVSSGVIYGPT
+1762 DFDVSNGVIYGPT

-1783 GPALPRVETIKS
+1783 GPVLPRVETIKS
-1795 KKYKPLMIKVS
+1795 KKYKPLLIKVS

-1818 YKIATSTGNS
+1818 YKITTSTGNS
-1828 IDFILKGHGSYLEED
+1828 IDFILKGHGSYLEEH
-1843 IIEYNKINLKN
+1843 IIEYNKIDIKD
-1854 FKVDIDKFNFEK
+1854 FSIDKEQFRFEKK